1 MQRTTDTGDQRQA
14 SPLYNTNNGMENL
27 AVNILLR
34 SNLIKFSQHHSH
46 ISLYEG
52 WENLNPVNPFST
64 MPKLINC
71 YAEETGD
78 TVHGL
83 IKVL

>member
-1 MQRTTDTGDQRQA
+1 
-14 SPLYNTNNGMENL
+14 MENL

-52 WENLNPVNPFST
+52 WENFNPVNPFST

-78 TVHGL
+78 TCTWTNQGL
-83 IKVL
+83 MKLLINNLFLPMKVTGSV